1 MIKSRLGVL
10 MAERSLKISD
20 VYNETGISKTTL
32 MAIADN
38 TGKGV
43 QYETVDRL
51 CNYLGVTPC
60 EFFEYSP
67 YMIDLSTYF
76 KHEGDMSNL
85 TLRIKKQS
93 YEKNFYFTLSI
104 NSDPYYFPIDKD
116 DYKAIISINIEH
128 ADLYD
133 NEEFYKFLDDLTVSF
148 RTDFLNELV
157 YKSKKIILK
166 AIKENHDLE
175 KVFIADKNIDLKK
188 GDKVL
193 IRLFEDTRHE
203 KLKRLSLS

>member
-67 YMIDLSTYF
+67 YMIDLKTYF
-76 KHEGDMSNL
+76 KKESEISNL
-85 TLRIKKQS
+85 TLRIKIFS
-93 YEKNFYFTLSI
+93 Y
-104 NSDPYYFPIDKD
+104 D
-116 DYKAIISINIEH
+116 IITI
-128 ADLYD
+128 
-133 NEEFYKFLDDLTVSF
+133 
-148 RTDFLNELV
+148 
-157 YKSKKIILK
+157 
-166 AIKENHDLE
+166 
-175 KVFIADKNIDLKK
+175 
-188 GDKVL
+188 
-193 IRLFEDTRHE
+193 
-203 KLKRLSLS
+203 

>member
-1 MIKSRLGVL
+1 MIKSRLAVL
-10 MAERSLKISD
+10 MAERGLKISD
-20 VYNETGISKTTL
+20 VYYETGISKTTL
-32 MAIADN
+32 MAISEN

-76 KHEGDMSNL
+76 KSEREMSNL
-85 TLRIKKQS
+85 TLKVKKQS

-104 NSDPYYFPIDKD
+104 NSDPYYFPIDKN
-116 DYKAIISINIEH
+116 DYTAIIRINLEH
-128 ADLYD
+128 TDLYD
-133 NEEFYKFLDDLTVSF
+133 NEEFYKILDDLTVSF

-157 YKSKKIILK
+157 YKSKKLIIR
-166 AIKENHDLE
+166 AIKENHELD
-175 KVFIADKNIDLKK
+175 KVLIADKKNDIKQ

-203 KLKRLSLS
+203 KLKRMTLS